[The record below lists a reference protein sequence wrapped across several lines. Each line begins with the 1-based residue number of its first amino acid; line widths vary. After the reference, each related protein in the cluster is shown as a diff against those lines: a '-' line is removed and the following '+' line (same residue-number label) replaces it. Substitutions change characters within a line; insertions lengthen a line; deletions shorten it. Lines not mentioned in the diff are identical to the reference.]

1 MRFVNAVS
9 RWAQPALSASR
20 LARLG
25 VFAYLFVPIDIL
37 LGNRWIAL
45 HGEVPAELYQPVMF
59 ARVLHL
65 PTPTIFWVNLIQWLT
80 VLTAIISAIMLIL
93 NPRLNFNKAIVGAR
107 LVRVL
112 VVVGYMWWMFIA
124 MSYGKV
130 DHDRIGFL
138 MLLGVL
144 AWASSLNINDH
155 TPDAHSG
162 WLIRMVQ
169 ITVVATYFLAA
180 FAKVRFGGWAWLNG
194 ATLTRAIIR
203 RGTYWSNWLID
214 QPGILRV
221 SQWVLLWG
229 EFMSPAIFLIRKQR
243 TIVITVVCL
252 FGFHLMT
259 FAALRIVFLPHCV
272 ALCAFLPLER
282 LRIPR
287 RTQPSVVTT
296 TYLPRSL

>member
-1 MRFVNAVS
+1 
-9 RWAQPALSASR
+9 

-25 VFAYLFVPIDIL
+25 VLAYLFVPIDIL

-65 PTPTIFWVNLIQWLT
+65 PTPTVFWVNLIQWLT

-93 NPRLNFNKAIVGAR
+93 NPRLNFNKDIVGAR

-169 ITVVATYFLAA
+169 ITVVAT
-180 FAKVRFGGWAWLNG
+180 
-194 ATLTRAIIR
+194 
-203 RGTYWSNWLID
+203 
-214 QPGILRV
+214 
-221 SQWVLLWG
+221 
-229 EFMSPAIFLIRKQR
+229 
-243 TIVITVVCL
+243 
-252 FGFHLMT
+252 
-259 FAALRIVFLPHCV
+259 
-272 ALCAFLPLER
+272 
-282 LRIPR
+282 
-287 RTQPSVVTT
+287 
-296 TYLPRSL
+296 